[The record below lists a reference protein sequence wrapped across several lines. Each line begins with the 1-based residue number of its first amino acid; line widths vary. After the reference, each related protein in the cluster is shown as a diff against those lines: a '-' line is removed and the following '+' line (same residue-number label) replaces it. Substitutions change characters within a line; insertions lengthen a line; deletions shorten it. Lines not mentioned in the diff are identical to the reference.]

1 MRVKDITP
9 ETVAAA
15 EEMVKALVR
24 LWDASLALEKLVG
37 EEVDCCSDYINY
49 RAGEFDSPDQVRL
62 TPADVLNLID
72 GSC

>member
-9 ETVAAA
+9 EMIAAA
-15 EEMVKALVR
+15 EEMVRALVR
-24 LWDASLALEKLVG
+24 LWDASRALEKLLG

-49 RAGEFDSPDQVRL
+49 RAAEFDSPDEVLL